1 MASLLTSSA
10 NILPDNID
18 TSRFYDTNT
27 YLRPYNDEYLTRF
40 QNPDALKSCAKDLFD
55 ECLRR
60 RSSHSYSSL
69 YCGDL
74 GPQTYLRL
82 KWCETMIENKRERQ
96 SIFEVIKNISLDA
109 MDASKNK
116 RFVVTLL
123 EGKWIGSA
131 CMLVAAEYRL
141 GNIKIAKTVAEDV
154 LHKLKH
160 NTRRLP
166 PEECEVLYGRAGAIQ
181 AILLLRSEL
190 NDSRFGEDLVV
201 ELATDI
207 LTQGRKEATR
217 FNDREVSRQNHLTP
231 IQLMWKWHG
240 KYYLGAA
247 HGVVGILHTVLQL
260 SDSDLDLIQQNDE
273 TFLKTSILD
282 LIASTID
289 VVIGNFS
296 MESGNFQ
303 SSTISERDRLVH
315 WCHGAPGLC
324 LLLII
329 AAKRL
334 GSNESLL
341 SQRYLQK
348 AITIAT
354 NVIYPRGLLKKGVGL
369 CHGIAGNGYVLLQL
383 SQALSELSEESN
395 KEKGLIF
402 RKWAW
407 QYAAFATDHLRELK
421 HIPDRPYSLF
431 EGVGGLV
438 SFLLACHATGTNAM
452 DHPVLFPLYDHY
464 L

>member
-1 MASLLTSSA
+1 MTSLSRSST
-10 NILPDNID
+10 NVLPDNID
-18 TSRFYDTNT
+18 KSRFYETST
-27 YLRPYNDEYLTRF
+27 CLAPYNVEYLSRF
-40 QNPDALKSCAKDLFD
+40 QNRDTLKSYAKDLFR

-82 KWCETMIENKRERQ
+82 KWCENMAENKQEIQ
-96 SIFEVIKNISLDA
+96 SILEDVKNVSLDA
-109 MDASKNK
+109 MGASRKK

-123 EGKWIGSA
+123 EGRWIGAA
-131 CMLVAAEYRL
+131 CMLVAAEHRL
-141 GNIKIAKTVAEDV
+141 GNIKIAKNFAGEI
-154 LHKLKH
+154 LRELKL

-190 NDSRFGEDLVV
+190 NDSTFGTKLVV

-207 LTQGRKEATR
+207 LIQGQKEAKR
-217 FNDREVSRQNHLTP
+217 FNDSEFARQNHLNP
-231 IQLMWKWHG
+231 IKLMWKWHG

-247 HGVVGILHTVLQL
+247 HGVVGILHTLLQL
-260 SDSDLDLIQQNDE
+260 SDDDIASIQQKDDGS
-273 TFLKTSILD
+273 LKINILD
-282 LIASTID
+282 LITSTID
-289 VVIGNFS
+289 AMVENFS

-303 SSTISERDRLVH
+303 SSSISERDTLVH

-324 LLLII
+324 LLLIL
-329 AAKRL
+329 AAKRV
-334 GSNESLL
+334 GSNSSLV
-341 SQRYLQK
+341 SKQYLQT
-348 AITIAT
+348 AISIAT

-383 SQALSELSEESN
+383 SQVLSEMPDEGN
-395 KEKGLIF
+395 KQQGLTF
-402 RKWAW
+402 RKWAL
-407 QYAAFATDHLRELK
+407 QYAAFAINHLKELE

-438 SFLLACHATGTNAM
+438 LFLMACHATGTNGT
-452 DHPVLFPLYDHY
+452 DHPVLFPFYDHR